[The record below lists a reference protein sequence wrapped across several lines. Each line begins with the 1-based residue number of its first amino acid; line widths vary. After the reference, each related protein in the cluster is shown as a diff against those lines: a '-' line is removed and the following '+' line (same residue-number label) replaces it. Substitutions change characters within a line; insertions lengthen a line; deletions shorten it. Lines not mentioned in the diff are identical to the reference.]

1 MRAAGY
7 LVRLWLLACLVLLAT
22 THEEAEEYYGV
33 DQGEDFARVA
43 EQDTAA
49 NTDGAW
55 NQMQKAAPKQ
65 SGQSDLVSSVR
76 RRLSTRVLSSE
87 ARASRSKEMLAT
99 SGACK
104 YLHLSSLLAFLML
117 V

>member
-7 LVRLWLLACLVLLAT
+7 LVRLWLLACLVLLVT

-33 DQGEDFARVA
+33 DQSEGFARVA
-43 EQDTAA
+43 EQDTGAK
-49 NTDGAW
+49 TDAAW
-55 NQMQKAAPKQ
+55 NQMQKAAPKH
-65 SGQSDLVSSVR
+65 SSQSDLVSSVR
-76 RRLSTRVLSSE
+76 RRLSTRVLPSE
-87 ARASRSKEMLAT
+87 ARASSKGNLAP